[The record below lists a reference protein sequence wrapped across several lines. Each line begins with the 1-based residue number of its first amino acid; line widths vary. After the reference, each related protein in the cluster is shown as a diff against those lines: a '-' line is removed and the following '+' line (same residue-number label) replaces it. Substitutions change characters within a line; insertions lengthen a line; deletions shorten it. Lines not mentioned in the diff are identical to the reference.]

1 MSGLISDTLH
11 LNSPTTTERDYE
23 ILAWLEPI
31 AGIKSDALAKL
42 IFSSGSV
49 ILAQPPEK
57 VIAADNKV
65 YDEDGLR
72 FSVSQVE
79 ELGFGNFHAHAD
91 ALAAALDQF
100 RRAENLFFS
109 CLFVTDINAQN
120 CSSSSKATATSSSA
134 SPTRRPTART
144 PSRPAA
150 SSAARSSHPLPHQR
164 LPWRQARGAPSG
176 KVP

>member
-1 MSGLISDTLH
+1 VGS
-11 LNSPTTTERDYE
+11 TTRAAATGSTERDYE
-23 ILAWLEPI
+23 TLAWLSPL

-91 ALAAALDQF
+91 ALASALDQF

-120 CSSSSKATATSSSA
+120 SLLLVKGDRDFIERISYTQADREDTFDLPGVVSRKKQLIPYLTSVFRGAKHEGVLPPSKA
-134 SPTRRPTART
+134 
-144 PSRPAA
+144 
-150 SSAARSSHPLPHQR
+150 
-164 LPWRQARGAPSG
+164 
-176 KVP
+176 